1 MYVRSMSCCGVRE
14 ISGLRGYCGGPAAM
28 RAFVAY
34 LKQPG
39 GYPAGYKATK
49 PGDGT
54 SSAAYNSSFRYVFF
68 TQAQPQKINNR
79 GYGYAFAA
87 FIRKHKLG
95 EVVIASEG
103 DHVNPNSGN
112 HLKMWTWTVDHD
124 RLNKWY
130 VKDAAA
136 VKRVKA
142 AKKSSNT
149 VSL

>member
-14 ISGLRGYCGGPAAM
+14 INGLSQYRGGPAAM

-39 GYPAGYKATK
+39 GYPTDRKATK

-54 SSAAYNSSFRYVFF
+54 SAAAYNSRFRYVCF

-79 GYGYAFAA
+79 GYGFAFAA

-112 HLKMWTWTVDHD
+112 QLKMWTWTVDHD
-124 RLNKWY
+124 RLNTWY
-130 VKDAAA
+130 AKDSAA